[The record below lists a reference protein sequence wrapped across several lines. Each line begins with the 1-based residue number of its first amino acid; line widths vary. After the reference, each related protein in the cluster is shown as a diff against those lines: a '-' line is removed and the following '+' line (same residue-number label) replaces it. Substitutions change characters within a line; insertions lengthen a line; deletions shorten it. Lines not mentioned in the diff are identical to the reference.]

1 MSFVL
6 HLDHVSKSFRNKR
19 VINDLSLSIGTGVH
33 GLLAPNGAGKTT
45 LIQMIATLI
54 RPDSGNITWN
64 GQDIMVMDE
73 DYRGLL
79 GYLPQKFGYYPDYSA
94 EDFLMYIAALQGIGR
109 KRAKPLAKDLLKT
122 VGLKDQGKQKMKTLS
137 GGMIQRVGL
146 AQAMINDPELMILD
160 EPTAGLDPR
169 ERVRFRNL
177 VHALSRDR
185 IVILSTHIVSDLETI
200 ADRVIMLKDGQIC
213 CNQSPRQISRWLE
226 GKIFLVPADYRLG
239 QGQLLLEDEL
249 DGDATR
255 LRIYSH
261 EPPSQGQAVPAK
273 LEDAFLVIYGD
284 EE

>member
-1 MSFVL
+1 ML

-54 RPDSGNITWN
+54 CPDSGSITWN

-94 EDFLMYIAALQGIGR
+94 EDFLTYIAALQGIGR
-109 KRAKPLAKDLLKT
+109 KRAKPLVKDLLET
-122 VGLKDQGKQKMKTLS
+122 VGLKNQGKQKMKTLS

-160 EPTAGLDPR
+160 EPTAGLDPG

-255 LRIYSH
+255 LRIYSP
-261 EPPSQGQAVPAK
+261 ESPSQGQAVPAN

>member
-1 MSFVL
+1 M
-6 HLDHVSKSFRNKR
+6 SKSFRNKR

>member
-1 MSFVL
+1 ML

-54 RPDSGNITWN
+54 CPDSGSITWN

-94 EDFLMYIAALQGIGR
+94 EDFLTYIAALQGIGR
-109 KRAKPLAKDLLKT
+109 KRAKPLAKDLLET
-122 VGLKDQGKQKMKTLS
+122 VGLKNQGKQKMKTLS

-160 EPTAGLDPR
+160 EPTAGLDPG

-249 DGDATR
+249 DGDTTR
-255 LRIYSH
+255 LRIYSP
-261 EPPSQGQAVPAK
+261 ELPSQGQAVPAN

>member
-1 MSFVL
+1 ML

>member
-1 MSFVL
+1 ML

-255 LRIYSH
+255 LRIYSP
-261 EPPSQGQAVPAK
+261 EPPSQGQAAPAN

>member
-1 MSFVL
+1 ML
-6 HLDHVSKSFRNKR
+6 HLDRVSKSFRNKR

-226 GKIFLVPADYRLG
+226 GKIFLVPADYHLG

-255 LRIYSH
+255 LRIYSP
-261 EPPSQGQAVPAK
+261 EPPSQGQAVPAN

>member
-1 MSFVL
+1 ML

-54 RPDSGNITWN
+54 RPDSGSITWN

-94 EDFLMYIAALQGIGR
+94 EDFLTYIAALQGIGR
-109 KRAKPLAKDLLKT
+109 KRAKPLAKDLLET
-122 VGLKDQGKQKMKTLS
+122 VGLKNQGKQKMKTLS

-255 LRIYSH
+255 LRIYSP
-261 EPPSQGQAVPAK
+261 EAPSQGQAVPAN